1 MNLALLIAAIAALGG
16 RAALAYELVQ
26 DYSGQTFFEGWDWYG
41 NYDNTTLGDVWWLNE
56 TQATSQ
62 GLAYINSANN
72 AIIKVDNSSNVAF
85 NQKRNTVRIT
95 SQATYDIGSLW
106 MIDLLHIP
114 YGCSVWPAF
123 WTFGPNWPEDGEID
137 IIEAVNLMDNNQM
150 ALPTHPTPP
159 KPQLTTRTKHDPGL
173 LPPLD
178 ADVRVGRARRDGLLD
193 GRRVLRHRGAAE
205 QLPQRVR
212 RRGRRRVGDA
222 VRRVWYLVRPP
233 PLSLF
238 LSLSLSPSLPLPLPL
253 PLLLFVARVLMRG
266 WVGLCSI
273 WFWSRA
279 DVPASITGAQNGS
292 LDISAWGAP
301 SAAFPAGACNV
312 SEFFTAQ
319 NLVLDI
325 TLCGDWCALFSPPLL
340 VLVLIWLMRAIRGR
354 ELGRCTTRRAARP
367 GPRGSAYVP
376 SLPSPPPPDS
386 PLPLPLQYN
395 DNVVGPGSPKYDEAY
410 FEISYVRAYTTPV
423 PAPSAAGTGSA
434 ASAPAAAATT
444 FSETG
449 GGMGGSV
456 VVVTGASA
464 ATATATGGGTS
475 GGGRQVAAGWEW
487 FGVVGVVGAMSG
499 LVVVL

>member
-41 NYDNTTLGDVWWLNE
+41 NLPRLVFLARNSRTHTDAGDVWWLNE

-72 AIIKVDNSSNVAF
+72 AIIKVDNTSNVAF

-106 MIDLLHIP
+106 MIDLVSPPAAAPATLTEAFSSTSRMVAVS
-114 YGCSVWPAF
+114 GRLSVG
-123 WTFGPNWPEDGEID
+123 TFGPNWPEDGAQTPLMTGVGTNACAGEID
-137 IIEAVNLMDNNQM
+137 IIEGVNVMDNNQM
-150 ALPTHPTPP
+150 ARKSSPLPSSPSPPNTPP
-159 KPQLTTRTKHDPGL
+159 TLVHTTPGCFHPSTPTYESGVL
-173 LPPLD
+173 GGTDCSTAAGCFVTEAQPNSYLSGFAAAGGGVWATQFD
-178 ADVRVGRARRDGLLD
+178 AAGI
-193 GRRVLRHRGAAE
+193 
-205 QLPQRVR
+205 
-212 RRGRRRVGDA
+212 
-222 VRRVWYLVRPP
+222 
-233 PLSLF
+233 F
-238 LSLSLSPSLPLPLPL
+238 
-253 PLLLFVARVLMRG
+253 
-266 WVGLCSI
+266 I

-279 DVPASITGAQNGS
+279 NVPASITAAPSNGS

-301 SAAFPAGACNV
+301 SAAWPAGACNI

-325 TLCGDWCALFSPPLL
+325 TLCGDWAG
-340 VLVLIWLMRAIRGR
+340 I
-354 ELGRCTTRRAARP
+354 
-367 GPRGSAYVP
+367 GPVYNATCGSSGP
-376 SLPSPPPPDS
+376 TGLC
-386 PLPLPLQYN
+386 YN
-395 DNVVGPGSPKYDEAY
+395 DNVVGPGSPRYDEAY

-423 PAPSAAGTGSA
+423 PSPTAPATGSA
-434 ASAPAAAATT
+434 SSAPAAIATT

-464 ATATATGGGTS
+464 ATATATATGGTS
-475 GGGRQVAAGWEW
+475 GGGRVADGWAW
-487 FGVVGVVGAMSG
+487 FGVVGVVGVMSG